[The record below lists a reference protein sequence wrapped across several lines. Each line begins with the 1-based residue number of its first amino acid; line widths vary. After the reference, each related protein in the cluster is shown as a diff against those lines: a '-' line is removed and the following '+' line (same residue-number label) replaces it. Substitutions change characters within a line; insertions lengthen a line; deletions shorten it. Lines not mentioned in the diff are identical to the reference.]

1 MRFSRLKF
9 EAATLVTA
17 VLLAACGGGGG
28 SSDGAGGTATN
39 NASGGGNSV
48 TQPASK
54 PATSSTVP
62 PSTSPPNALANG
74 AALLAPAAHATAFPA
89 ASGNASAD
97 GVAWLNAMR
106 QNVGLAALPG
116 DAGLVTAS
124 LDHATYLV
132 DNDAYGHTET
142 SGLPGFTG
150 ADPQTRIEAVGT
162 YSMMG
167 EVVVAG
173 QPAAFDDSLSPVE
186 TLFDAPFHRIVML
199 DDFTSMG
206 VAYMANASWE
216 AFNIDFGTDS
226 ADTLPPTALVA
237 YPYAGEQGV
246 PTNWLANEDPNP
258 FASAPQYELTTVG
271 YPVTIQGGFGTT
283 LSAMSF
289 TITATDGTNVPCLA
303 QTPQTTP
310 GELSNAALCVP
321 YAPLAGNTT
330 YTVHVTGV
338 LTASGQAYP
347 VHVLWTFTT
356 AAAGV
361 AHAAVQ
367 QQGAQASRPLPK
379 F

>member
-1 MRFSRLKF
+1 MRFSRFKV
-9 EAATLVTA
+9 EAAALLAA

-28 SSDGAGGTATN
+28 GSSDGSGGAATN
-39 NASGGGNSV
+39 NSSGGGSTV
-48 TQPASK
+48 TQPATK
-54 PATSSTVP
+54 PATNSTAP
-62 PSTSPPNALANG
+62 TSPGTSNPPADNAV
-74 AALLAPAAHATAFPA
+74 LLAPAAHTTALPV
-89 ASGNASAD
+89 ASGDASAD
-97 GVAWLNAMR
+97 GVAYLNAMR

-116 DAGLVTAS
+116 NSGLVTSS

-132 DNDAYGHTET
+132 DNEVYGHTET

-150 ADPQTRIEAVGT
+150 INPQTRIEATGT

-226 ADTLPPTALVA
+226 ADTLPQTALVA

-246 PTNWLANEDPNP
+246 PSTWFANEDPNP
-258 FASAPQYELTTVG
+258 FASAAQYELTTVG
-271 YPVTIQGGFGTT
+271 YPITIQGGFGTT
-283 LSAMSF
+283 LSAMNF
-289 TITATDGTNVPCLA
+289 TITAANGDSVPCLP

-321 YAPLAGNTT
+321 YAPLASDTT

-338 LTASGQAYP
+338 LTATGQTHP
-347 VHVLWTFTT
+347 IDVMWTFTT

-361 AHAAVQ
+361 AHAAM
-367 QQGAQASRPLPK
+367 QGGQTNRPLPK

>member
-1 MRFSRLKF
+1 MRFSRFKL
-9 EAATLVTA
+9 EAATLCATV
-17 VLLAACGGGGG
+17 VLAACSGGGG
-28 SSDGAGGTATN
+28 SSDGSGSTATSNSAGGSN
-39 NASGGGNSV
+39 V
-48 TQPASK
+48 MQPATK
-54 PATSSTVP
+54 PATTSSA
-62 PSTSPPNALANG
+62 TSNSAV
-74 AALLAPAAHATAFPA
+74 LLAPSAHAMALPV

-116 DAGLVTAS
+116 DSGLITAS

-132 DNDAYGHTET
+132 DNDAYGHSEI

-150 ADPQTRIEAVGT
+150 IDPQTRIEAVGT
-162 YSMMG
+162 YSMLG

-173 QPAAFDDSLSPVE
+173 QPAAFSDSLSPVE

-206 VAYMANASWE
+206 VAYMANANWE
-216 AFNIDFGTDS
+216 AFNIDFGTDT
-226 ADTLPPTALVA
+226 ADTLPPTALIA
-237 YPYAGEQGV
+237 YPYAGEQGI
-246 PTNWLANEDPNP
+246 PASWIANEDPNP

-289 TITATDGTNVPCLA
+289 TITATDGSSVPCLA

-310 GELSNAALCVP
+310 SELSNAALCVP
-321 YAPLAGNTT
+321 YAPLANSTT

-338 LTASGQAYP
+338 LTASGQAHP
-347 VHVLWTFTT
+347 IDVLWTFTT

-361 AHAAVQ
+361 AQAAT
-367 QQGAQASRPLPK
+367 QGAQANRPLPK